1 MPDNVARGH
10 YTQARSRV
18 VTLVYFVLVSA
29 IIVSLA
35 LSYRSQ
41 VSASRG
47 IAREAA
53 LSRIG
58 QLAQDLRNVEWLSI
72 AGRELT
78 AESEVKVRD
87 AKKQLADNIAFL
99 RLQNYGDK
107 SVDQLNQTLSY
118 YLQSVDSQWQLIR
131 GGKFEDARRVDF
143 EEISPETELLQ
154 QQIRA
159 ATSAEEKVAGK
170 ATTRSQLEVVTAS
183 FLVLTPIIIAVLR
196 FRRRQQF
203 AILQQVSLRRSE
215 DRFRTLTEESA
226 DIVLITDLAGVIKY
240 VSPSVKATLA
250 ADPGAQLGKSLFNTV
265 HPEDARQL
273 NQLRTV
279 APNQSLRLEF
289 RLRHS
294 DGRWLDF
301 ECVIRNL
308 LDRENING
316 LVLNAREITD
326 RKKVQEQLIFSASH
340 DQLTG
345 LPNRVLF
352 LDRLQVVIDRIHRHR
367 QTTAGVLFVD
377 VDEFK
382 VVNDCLG
389 HVAGDEFIVEVGNR
403 LRGCMRSDGT
413 VARIGGDEFTV
424 LLEDIAE
431 PSDAIRV
438 AQRIQAAVA
447 SPFLLLGQEVC
458 KSVSIGIALA
468 SSDDSA
474 ESVVQNADLAMYRAK
489 AKGKACF
496 ELFDST
502 MHEQVMGQ
510 LQLEVRLRRGLQ
522 NQEFRLYYQPIVEV
536 ATGLVEGFE
545 ALLRWKPA
553 DSDLVPPGVFIP
565 VAEQS
570 GLIVP
575 ISDWVLTEACREA
588 GTWHRQYPDEPPLYV
603 SINVSARHFSHP
615 GFIGH
620 VRKAL
625 EKTGIPP
632 RCVKIELTESVAM
645 NDAPSTEETMSQLR
659 ALGVKLSIDDFGT
672 GYSSLSYLRRFP
684 VDTLKIDQSFIAAME
699 TERGNCA
706 IVSTVV
712 ALGRNLGLQVVAEGV
727 ETLSQFAKLKTIS
740 CDAAQGYLF
749 SKPVPSDAVCGVID
763 VIRGRAKCARE
774 NPSVSSSH
782 LPEITPWAGVS
793 SLLDPAGNFER
804 LRH

>member
-1 MPDNVARGH
+1 VSDNVARGR
-10 YTQARSRV
+10 YTQAKSRA

-29 IIVSLA
+29 IIVSLT

-41 VSASRG
+41 ASASRS
-47 IAREAA
+47 IARQAA

-72 AGRELT
+72 AERELT

-99 RLQNYGDK
+99 RVQTYGDK

-131 GGKFEDARRVDF
+131 SGKFEDARRVDF

-154 QQIRA
+154 AEIRDA
-159 ATSAEEKVAGK
+159 IALGGKVAGK

-183 FLVLTPIIIAVLR
+183 FLVLTPVIIAVLR

-203 AILQQVSLRRSE
+203 AILQQVSLQRSE

-240 VSPSVKATLA
+240 VSQSAKTTLA
-250 ADPGAQLGKSLFNTV
+250 ADPGTHLGKSLFDTV
-265 HPEDARQL
+265 HPEDVRQL
-273 NQLRTV
+273 KQLLTV
-279 APNQSLRLEF
+279 ATNQSLRLEF

-294 DGRWLDF
+294 EGKWLDF

-367 QTTAGVLFVD
+367 QTTAGVLFID

-389 HVAGDEFIVEVGNR
+389 HAAGNEFIVEVGNR

-413 VARIGGDEFTV
+413 VARIGGDEFAV

-431 PSDAIRV
+431 SSDAIRV

-458 KSVSIGIALA
+458 KGVSIGIALA

-474 ESVVQNADLAMYRAK
+474 ESVIQNADLAMYRAK
-489 AKGKACF
+489 AKGKARS

-522 NQEFRLYYQPIVEV
+522 NQEFRLHYQPIVEV

-603 SINVSARHFSHP
+603 SINVSAKHFSHP

-625 EKTGIPP
+625 EKTGIPH

-659 ALGVKLSIDDFGT
+659 DLGVKLSIDDFGT

-699 TERGNCA
+699 TERGNFA

-727 ETLSQFAKLKTIS
+727 ETLSQFEKLKTIS
-740 CDAAQGYLF
+740 CDAAQGYFF

-763 VIRGRAKCARE
+763 IVRGRAKCVRE

-782 LPEITPWAGVS
+782 LPEIAPWAGVS
-793 SLLDPAGNFER
+793 ALLDPAGSFER

>member
-1 MPDNVARGH
+1 
-10 YTQARSRV
+10 
-18 VTLVYFVLVSA
+18 
-29 IIVSLA
+29 
-35 LSYRSQ
+35 
-41 VSASRG
+41 
-47 IAREAA
+47 
-53 LSRIG
+53 
-58 QLAQDLRNVEWLSI
+58 
-72 AGRELT
+72 
-78 AESEVKVRD
+78 VRD
-87 AKKQLADNIAFL
+87 ATRQLADNIAVL
-99 RLQNYGDK
+99 RVQTYGGT

-131 GGKFEDARRVDF
+131 SGKFEDARRFDF

-154 QQIRA
+154 QEIRDA
-159 ATSAEEKVAGK
+159 FALEGKVAGK

-183 FLVLTPIIIAVLR
+183 FLVLTAIIIAVLL

-203 AILQQVSLRRSE
+203 AILQQISLQRSE

-226 DIVLITDLAGVIKY
+226 DIVLITDLGGLIKY
-240 VSPSVKATLA
+240 VSPSAKLTLA
-250 ADPGAQLGKSLFNTV
+250 ADPGTLLGKSLFDTV
-265 HPEDARQL
+265 HPEDVRQL
-273 NQLRTV
+273 KQLLTV
-279 APNQSLRLEF
+279 AQNQSLRLEF
-289 RLRHS
+289 RVRHS

-326 RKKVQEQLIFSASH
+326 RKKVQQQLIFSASH

-367 QTTAGVLFVD
+367 QTTAGVLFID

-389 HVAGDEFIVEVGNR
+389 HAAGNEFIVEVGNR

-474 ESVVQNADLAMYRAK
+474 ESVVRNADLAMYRAK
-489 AKGKACF
+489 AKGKACS

-510 LQLEVRLRRGLQ
+510 LQLEVRLRRALQ
-522 NQEFRLYYQPIVEV
+522 NQEFRLHYQPIVEV

-588 GTWHRQYPDEPPLYV
+588 GTWHRHYPDEPPLYV
-603 SINVSARHFSHP
+603 SINVSAKHFSHP

-645 NDAPSTEETMSQLR
+645 NDAPSTEKTMSQLR

-782 LPEITPWAGVS
+782 LPEITSWAGVS

>member
-1 MPDNVARGH
+1 M
-10 YTQARSRV
+10 
-18 VTLVYFVLVSA
+18 
-29 IIVSLA
+29 
-35 LSYRSQ
+35 
-41 VSASRG
+41 
-47 IAREAA
+47 
-53 LSRIG
+53 
-58 QLAQDLRNVEWLSI
+58 
-72 AGRELT
+72 
-78 AESEVKVRD
+78 
-87 AKKQLADNIAFL
+87 
-99 RLQNYGDK
+99 
-107 SVDQLNQTLSY
+107 
-118 YLQSVDSQWQLIR
+118 
-131 GGKFEDARRVDF
+131 
-143 EEISPETELLQ
+143 
-154 QQIRA
+154 
-159 ATSAEEKVAGK
+159 
-170 ATTRSQLEVVTAS
+170 
-183 FLVLTPIIIAVLR
+183 
-196 FRRRQQF
+196 
-203 AILQQVSLRRSE
+203 ILQQISLQRSE
-215 DRFRTLTEESA
+215 DRFRTLTEKSG
-226 DIVLITDLAGVIKY
+226 DIVLITDFAGVIKY
-240 VSPSVKATLA
+240 VSSSAKATLA
-250 ADPGAQLGKSLFNTV
+250 DDRSTLLGKSLADTL
-265 HPEDARQL
+265 HPEDGRQL
-273 NQLRTV
+273 EQLLTVTENQNLV
-279 APNQSLRLEF
+279 LDF
-289 RLRHS
+289 RLQHS

-308 LDRENING
+308 LEHENING

-326 RKKVQEQLIFSASH
+326 RKKAQEQLIFTASH

-367 QTTAGVLFVD
+367 QTTAGVLFID

-389 HVAGDEFIVEVGNR
+389 HAAGDEFIVEVGNR

-431 PSDAIRV
+431 PSDALRV

-489 AKGKACF
+489 AKGKARS

-510 LQLEVRLRRGLQ
+510 LQLEVRLRRGLHD
-522 NQEFRLYYQPIVEV
+522 QEFRLYYQPIVKV
-536 ATGLVEGFE
+536 DTGLVEGFE

-553 DSDLVPPGVFIP
+553 DSDLIPPSVFIP

-603 SINVSARHFSHP
+603 SINVSAKHFSHP

-625 EKTGIPP
+625 ETTSIPP

-727 ETLSQFAKLKTIS
+727 ETLSQFEKLKTIS
-740 CDAAQGYLF
+740 CDAAQGYFF

-763 VIRGRAKCARE
+763 AIRGRAKCARE
-774 NPSVSSSH
+774 SQLAFFPAARDHPVGWRFRASRPGRPLQTSETLTYFDSMFKIDSWSTPSGS
-782 LPEITPWAGVS
+782 
-793 SLLDPAGNFER
+793 
-804 LRH
+804 